1 MYMWT
6 HNDTCVSALC
16 LLCYALFSQL
26 VPMPHTT
33 PHTIVMQSWATTHW
47 SLRNGAPSG
56 SSGRR
61 LTKSAALLRGGV
73 APSSRISFSRSM
85 GWIMFYLFIT
95 FYIFFIIFY
104 HLFSSCFSYSRTEL
118 VPLRNVCIPCIWVCI
133 LSAALIASSPRFCS
147 SSNCSW
153 LGMTALARILT
164 MQVICF
170 PRRPL
175 TSDKQRHKDS
185 FALRYPIVALKKE
198 SRLDGFA
205 ILTSFRCRKS
215 TASVLCKF
223 DSEHAWEL
231 TTSQSQGVLGP
242 RRQGDWTEPCHWLG
256 MGVVFI
262 SMRCHCVFRLF
273 FFGRLIPTPCFKAFR
288 YWMIWTQHADL

>member
-95 FYIFFIIFY
+95 FYILFIIFY

-185 FALRYPIVALKKE
+185 FALLLSHSSAEKGVPLGWLCNPHIFSLQEEHGKCVVQIWQRALRIDYQPKP
-198 SRLDGFA
+198 R
-205 ILTSFRCRKS
+205 SFGS
-215 TASVLCKF
+215 S
-223 DSEHAWEL
+223 
-231 TTSQSQGVLGP
+231 
-242 RRQGDWTEPCHWLG
+242 
-256 MGVVFI
+256 
-262 SMRCHCVFRLF
+262 
-273 FFGRLIPTPCFKAFR
+273 
-288 YWMIWTQHADL
+288 